1 MRFAP
6 HTGQISVFCP
16 GWTSAGSHGIL
27 GFMAGIIRHRRYDRI
42 SVTLPEVVLVAA
54 NCMYATSY
62 AATRLTLDEVGPATL
77 AWLRLA
83 IGALLLLP
91 LARAGRDVAA
101 ARRMTTGD
109 RWRIAWMGI
118 LGFALAVGLSHW
130 GIAWSTATNAALL
143 ITVEPIALI
152 VLSPVLLGERLR
164 RREQIGAAAALAGA
178 GLVVVNGVPGVTHEL
193 APHWRGD
200 LLLVLAG
207 IAYASYSLIGREVL
221 MRHRPTAVTAWSIL
235 AGAIAMLPPAAVELA
250 QSGPPRVTP
259 SSVAGTLYLAV
270 VVTALGYLAWNYA
283 LQRVSAP
290 RAAIFLNLQPLV
302 GALLGVLWLGDAL
315 TRFTVAGGILIL
327 VGLGLTVKA
336 GGTR

>member
-1 MRFAP
+1 MIGR
-6 HTGQISVFCP
+6 
-16 GWTSAGSHGIL
+16 
-27 GFMAGIIRHRRYDRI
+27 
-42 SVTLPEVVLVAA
+42 VTRPEAVLLAA

-83 IGALLLLP
+83 IGALVLVP
-91 LARAGRDVAA
+91 LARARPEGPAPA
-101 ARRMTTGD
+101 PMSTGD
-109 RWRIAWMGI
+109 RWRVAWMGI
-118 LGFALAVGLSHW
+118 LGFAGAVGLSHW
-130 GIAWSTATNAALL
+130 GIARSTATNAALL

-152 VLSPVLLGERLR
+152 VLSPVVLGERLR

-178 GLVVVNGVPGVTHEL
+178 GLVVVDGVPGVTHAF

-207 IAYASYSLIGREVL
+207 LAYASYSLIGRGVL
-221 MRHRPTAVTAWSIL
+221 MRHSPTDVTAWSIL
-235 AGAIAMLPPAAVELA
+235 AGAGAMLPAAAFEWA
-250 QSGPPRVTP
+250 QAGWPPVTA
-259 SSVAGTLYLAV
+259 SAVTGTLYLAL

-302 GALLGVLWLGDAL
+302 GALLGVLWLGEAF
-315 TRFTVAGGILIL
+315 TRFTMAGGGLIL
-327 VGLGLTVKA
+327 MGLWLTVKPRGA
-336 GGTR
+336 R